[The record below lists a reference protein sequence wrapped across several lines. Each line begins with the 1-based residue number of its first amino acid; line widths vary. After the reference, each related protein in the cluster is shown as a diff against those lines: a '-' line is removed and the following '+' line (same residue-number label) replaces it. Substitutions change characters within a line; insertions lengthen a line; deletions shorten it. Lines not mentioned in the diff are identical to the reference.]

1 MPDMP
6 SDHAIPSLPPALH
19 LEDADP
25 NLDDGIA
32 KAFEESNSLWD
43 MEADRLLYPDLI
55 PEGVVRQVADGA
67 PRPKDRRKDAWLR
80 PNAKGLL
87 GELRRKADS
96 IRAQQARTQQETARV
111 ALELA
116 RNLYQVFTYL
126 HDMVRQ
132 LNVIQPCIPRR
143 YCLLDRYFLEN
154 LSWRHGFVDHYSLP
168 QRVEDTAVSVS
179 MAYRLVGETPV
190 SFERDGSVFERFRK
204 ELFDARMEV
213 EIEETRLD
221 SYFVER
227 VRFVV
232 QPEIKVS
239 MFWQIDPEAGGIRVR
254 TQNLESRLGVREHLI
269 APETVTSELL
279 DKLGS
284 LILGHPKI
292 HTWP

>member
-1 MPDMP
+1 MPDTS
-6 SDHAIPSLPPALH
+6 SDHEIPPSALH

-25 NLDDGIA
+25 NLDASVA
-32 KAFEESNSLWD
+32 KALKESNGLWD
-43 MEADRLLYPDLI
+43 MDADRLLYPDLI
-55 PEGVVRQVADGA
+55 PEGVSRQIASSALRVQDQ
-67 PRPKDRRKDAWLR
+67 RKDVWLQ
-80 PNAKGLL
+80 PDAKGLL
-87 GELRRKADS
+87 GELRRKADG
-96 IRAQQARTQQETARV
+96 IRAQQAKTQQETARV

-116 RNLYQVFTYL
+116 RSLYQVFTYL

-143 YCLLDRYFLEN
+143 HLLLDRYFLEN

-168 QRVEDTAVSVS
+168 RQVENTAVSVS
-179 MAYRLVGETPV
+179 IAYRLVGETPL

-213 EIEETRLD
+213 DIEESRLD
-221 SYFVER
+221 NYFVER

-232 QPEIKVS
+232 QPEIKAS

-279 DKLGS
+279 DRLGG
-284 LILGHPKI
+284 LILGNPQI
-292 HTWP
+292 HVWP